1 MGQSPP
7 GSSYSELGNGMPLL
21 NGAADIKTDGF
32 APKKCTTAP
41 TRTCRQGDAVLCIRA
56 TIGRTTPADGEYCLG
71 RGVAALRPN
80 STIDLSYL
88 IRVVENNL
96 QQLDRF
102 LSGSTIKGIRR
113 EHLEQIEFNLP
124 SLAEQKR
131 IAAILDK
138 ADEIKQVS
146 EISGRK
152 REEFLFALFYEMFE
166 TPLLRYI
173 GKNQQNKFPEWRM
186 TTIGEQITLQRGF
199 DITKKQA
206 TKGEIPVI
214 SSGGFS
220 YFHKEKKAQGPG
232 VVLGRKGS
240 VGSVHYVDQD
250 YWPHDTTL
258 WVKEF
263 NDNIPY
269 FVYFFFKNFP
279 LNRYEASSANPS
291 LDRNNLHPIK
301 LMWPSKRLQEKFCS
315 VALGVNS
322 LEKHN
327 HEQLN
332 NLLNS
337 ISQEI
342 LS

>member
-1 MGQSPP
+1 MQNKVAVPDFDGIC
-7 GSSYSELGNGMPLL
+7 GSEIYPLIADKEKITRDFLAYSLRQQKFL
-21 NGAADIKTDGF
+21 NYVRKHSNRAVI
-32 APKKCTTAP
+32 PKMNRKMLFESVMLVPSIDEQNRITT
-41 TRTCRQGDAVLCIRA
+41 
-56 TIGRTTPADGEYCLG
+56 
-71 RGVAALRPN
+71 
-80 STIDLSYL
+80 
-88 IRVVENNL
+88 
-96 QQLDRF
+96 
-102 LSGSTIKGIRR
+102 
-113 EHLEQIEFNLP
+113 
-124 SLAEQKR
+124 
-131 IAAILDK
+131 ILDK
-138 ADEIKQVS
+138 ANEIKQVS

-152 REEFLFALFYEMFE
+152 QEEFLFALFYEMFE
-166 TPLLRYI
+166 TPLLRSI

-279 LNRYEASSANPS
+279 INRYEASSANPS
-291 LDRNNLHPIK
+291 LNRNNLHPIK

>member
-1 MGQSPP
+1 M
-7 GSSYSELGNGMPLL
+7 Y
-21 NGAADIKTDGF
+21 
-32 APKKCTTAP
+32 
-41 TRTCRQGDAVLCIRA
+41 
-56 TIGRTTPADGEYCLG
+56 
-71 RGVAALRPN
+71 
-80 STIDLSYL
+80 
-88 IRVVENNL
+88 
-96 QQLDRF
+96 
-102 LSGSTIKGIRR
+102 
-113 EHLEQIEFNLP
+113 EFNSSHVLYCKIGPMQNKVAVPDFDGICGSEIYPLIADKEKITRDFLAYSLRQQKFLNYVRKHSNRAVIPKMNRKMLFESVMLVP
-124 SLAEQKR
+124 SIDEQNR
-131 IAAILDK
+131 ITTILDK
-138 ADEIKQVS
+138 ANEIKQVS

-152 REEFLFALFYEMFE
+152 QEEFLFALFYEMFE
-166 TPLLRYI
+166 TPLLRSI

-279 LNRYEASSANPS
+279 INRYEASSANPS
-291 LDRNNLHPIK
+291 LNRNNLHPIK